1 MVLLKVQSKVLST
14 ALQNK
19 EMHMLRMYL
28 DSFQRTEDGCFI
40 CREVNDPEDGL
51 VPDIHLS
58 LFDYTFNERESEK
71 IWQIA
76 KEVLGKETIDL
87 KTIKRIVL

>member
-19 EMHMLRMYL
+19 EMHMLKIYL

-40 CREVNDPEDGL
+40 CREVNDPDDGL
-51 VPDIHLS
+51 IPDIRLS
-58 LFDYTFNERESEK
+58 IFDYTFNERESEK
-71 IWQIA
+71 IWKIA
-76 KEVLGKETIDL
+76 KEVLGKESIDF
-87 KTIKRIVL
+87 KTISRVVL

>member
-1 MVLLKVQSKVLST
+1 MVLLKVQSKVLSA

-28 DSFQRTEDGCFI
+28 GSFQRTEDGCFI
-40 CREVNDPEDGL
+40 CKEVNDPDDGII
-51 VPDIHLS
+51 PDIRLS
-58 LFDYTFNERESEK
+58 LFDYTFNERESKK
-71 IWQIA
+71 IWKIA

-87 KTIKRIVL
+87 KTITRVVL

>member
-1 MVLLKVQSKVLST
+1 MVLLKVQSKVLSA

-28 DSFQRTEDGCFI
+28 GSFQRTEDGCFI
-40 CREVNDPEDGL
+40 CKEVNDPDDGII
-51 VPDIHLS
+51 PDIRLS
-58 LFDYTFNERESEK
+58 LFDYTFNERESKK
-71 IWQIA
+71 IWEIA

-87 KTIKRIVL
+87 KTITRVVL

>member
-19 EMHMLRMYL
+19 EMHMLKMYL

-40 CREVNDPEDGL
+40 CREVNDPDDGL
-51 VPDIHLS
+51 IPDIRLS
-58 LFDYTFNERESEK
+58 IFDYTFNERESEK
-71 IWQIA
+71 IWKIA
-76 KEVLGKETIDL
+76 KEVLGKESIDF
-87 KTIKRIVL
+87 KTISRVVL